1 MIINLL
7 AAIGLATITIN
18 TIEFIL
24 GLLESRSKTRAPRP
38 MATRLTDH
46 EYSLKWQRHEWERR
60 RRARQG
66 V

>member
-7 AAIGLATITIN
+7 ALIGLATITIN
-18 TIEFIL
+18 TIEFVL

-46 EYSLKWQRHEWERR
+46 EYSLKFQRAEWERKR
-60 RRARQG
+60 RLRQG